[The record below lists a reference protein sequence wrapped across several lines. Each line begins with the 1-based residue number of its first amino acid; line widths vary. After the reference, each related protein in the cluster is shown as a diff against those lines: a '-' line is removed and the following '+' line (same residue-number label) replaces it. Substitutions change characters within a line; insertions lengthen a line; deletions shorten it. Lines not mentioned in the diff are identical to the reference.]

1 MGYGQ
6 VNVGGSVK
14 GDLEFTS
21 AVLKNATSGYTVTTD
36 RDYDII
42 VVSNASS
49 KKRTQGSGGS
59 VSIAGYEPL
68 SSQSQGNYGYNSNLE
83 RDNDQVGT
91 QTIYTNVKAGATIT
105 VGSSGGF
112 FTSICVGLYRA

>member
-21 AVLKNATSGYTVTTD
+21 AELKNSKSGYTVTTD

-42 VVSNASS
+42 VISNASS
-49 KKRTQGSGGS
+49 MARTQGGGGS
-59 VSIAGYEPL
+59 ATIDGHTPL
-68 SSQSQGNYGYNSNLE
+68 SYKSNGNYGYNNNLGS
-83 RDNDQVGT
+83 DNDQ
-91 QTIYTNVKAGATIT
+91 AG
-105 VGSSGGF
+105 
-112 FTSICVGLYRA
+112 LQ

>member
-14 GDLEFTS
+14 CDLKFTS
-21 AVLKNATSGYTVTTD
+21 AELKNSKEGYTITTD

-42 VVSNASS
+42 VISNASS
-49 KKRTQGSGGS
+49 GNRGGG
-59 VSIAGYEPL
+59 AGGDAQIDGYTAI
-68 SSQSQGNYGYNSNLE
+68 SAKSNGNYGYNGSLGK
-83 RDNDQVGT
+83 DNDQAGI
-91 QTIYTNVKAGATIT
+91 QYIFANVKAGATIRVT
-105 VGSSGGF
+105 TSPGF